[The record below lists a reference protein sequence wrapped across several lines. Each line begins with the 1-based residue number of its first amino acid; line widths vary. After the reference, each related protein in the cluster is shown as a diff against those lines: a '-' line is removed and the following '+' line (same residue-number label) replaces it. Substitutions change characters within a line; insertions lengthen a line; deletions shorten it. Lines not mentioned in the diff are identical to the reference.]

1 MAGWLSDKA
10 AALKR
15 ANPPVEEPVAEKPK
29 KVATKKKAAKKK
41 KVI

>member
-15 ANPPVEEPVAEKPK
+15 ANPPVEEPVAK
-29 KVATKKKAAKKK
+29 KVATKKKAASKKEK
-41 KVI
+41 K